1 MHQNSRKLIKI
12 KLIENMKN
20 PFKQRQ
26 KPMFK
31 GIFLMVGVARV
42 ELATNPLFKG
52 VCDIGVQ
59 VVCILFS

>member
-31 GIFLMVGVARV
+31 GNFLMVGVPRV
-42 ELATNPLFKG
+42 ELATNPVNKG
-52 VCDIGVQ
+52 I
-59 VVCILFS
+59 